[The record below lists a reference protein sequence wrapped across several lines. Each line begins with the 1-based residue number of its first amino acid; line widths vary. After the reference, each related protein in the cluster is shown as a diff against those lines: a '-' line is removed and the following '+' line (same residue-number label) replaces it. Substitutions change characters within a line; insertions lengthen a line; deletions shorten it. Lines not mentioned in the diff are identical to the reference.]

1 MSAPTLALQWH
12 DWLIL
17 FLHFAMLSL
26 LSVGGVLSTA
36 PEMHRFLVDQKHW
49 LSDMQFNG
57 SIALAQAAPGPN
69 VLFVALFGWN
79 IGMNAGGY
87 WLAALGLLIVMT
99 GVLLP
104 SSLLSYTASR
114 WAHKNRDRIAVRA
127 FKQGMSPIVV
137 SLMIATGFILSSAH
151 NQPASD
157 WPLWLLTALSVAF
170 VVKTRLHLLWLLAA
184 GALLGALGL
193 L

>member
-1 MSAPTLALQWH
+1 M
-12 DWLIL
+12 
-17 FLHFAMLSL
+17 
-26 LSVGGVLSTA
+26 
-36 PEMHRFLVDQKHW
+36 
-49 LSDMQFNG
+49 
-57 SIALAQAAPGPN
+57 AQAAPGPN